1 MLGINMNDVITTIG
15 LLKNQLIIIGVC
27 LVLAIIVTIA
37 AVKIKKPTRGL
48 VRGTAWVAFLLAL
61 VLIVN
66 QILTGPM
73 YSMVSMVFKKGGD
86 ISAESITNASQLCED
101 IADEGFVLLKND
113 GILPL
118 SADAK
123 VNTFGWSSTNPVY
136 GGTGSGSLSGLYETV
151 SLLKGLENAGIK
163 YNTDL
168 TKFYTDWRAARPT
181 IGMFGQDWTVP
192 EPAIADYDAGKIF
205 ENAKSFSDTAIIVV
219 ARSGGEGADLPKSLD
234 PAIPDTFVDNGGG
247 MFGVSGLRLS

>member
-1 MLGINMNDVITTIG
+1 MLGINMNDVITTVG

-37 AVKIKKPTRGL
+37 AVKIKKPARGL

-73 YSMVSMVFKKGGD
+73 YSMVSMVFKKSGD

-118 SADAK
+118 NANAK

-151 SLLKGLENAGIK
+151 SLLKGLENAGIQ
-163 YNTDL
+163 YNADL
-168 TKFYTDWRAARPT
+168 VKFYTDWR
-181 IGMFGQDWTVP
+181 
-192 EPAIADYDAGKIF
+192 
-205 ENAKSFSDTAIIVV
+205 S
-219 ARSGGEGADLPKSLD
+219 
-234 PAIPDTFVDNGGG
+234 
-247 MFGVSGLRLS
+247 